1 MRETKL
7 QALENIKYLKALA
20 IQYPTVQAASTEIIN
35 LQAILNLPKGT
46 EHFLSD
52 LHGEYEA
59 FNHILSN
66 ASGVI
71 REKVDILY
79 DKTLPTKDRAVL
91 ATLIYY
97 TEEKLK
103 EIKEEIPDMKEWY
116 QITLNRLIEVC
127 RLVASKYTRSKVR
140 KALPQDFDY
149 IIDELLHTNYD
160 ELNKETYYENI
171 IATIID
177 IDRAEEFIIALTR
190 TIKHLVVDRMHIVG
204 DIFDRGPRPDIVMD
218 SLMRHHCVDIQ
229 WGNHDILWMGAAA
242 GSRTCIANVLN
253 NSITYNN
260 LEVIEMGYG
269 ISLRPLALFAAEC
282 YSTKDVSCFKPKLHS
297 AQNYNPKDVHL
308 AACMHKAVAVIL
320 FKLEGQIIMRNPSFH
335 MDDRLLLDKINYAKK
350 TVCIGGHSYVLRDC
364 DFPTV
369 NPDHP
374 YDLTDEETMLMEQL
388 RFNFVHSE
396 RLQRHVRFLYAK
408 GGMYKCYNNN
418 LLFHGCIPMN
428 EDGSFMEFDCDG
440 EQLCGRAFMD
450 YTEALARQAFY
461 APPHSADKLRG
472 KDFMWFLWCGR
483 NSPLF
488 GRDKI
493 TTFERLL
500 INSPGVW
507 DEPKNPYYTHSTQEE
522 ACVKILAAFGLD
534 DAHTHIINGH
544 VPVKSKDGENPVKA
558 NGRLIV
564 IDGGF
569 CRAYQPVTG
578 IAGYTL
584 VYNSHGIRIISHEPF
599 DGARSAIR
607 ANKDILSTSVVFE
620 TMENRIKVGETDEG
634 QEIKENIQGLKLLLW
649 AYRNGILKENQNG

>member
-1 MRETKL
+1 MKETKQ
-7 QALENIKYLKALA
+7 QAIENMKYLKALA

-79 DKTLPTKDRAVL
+79 DKTLPAKDRAVL

-140 KALPQDFDY
+140 KALPKDFDY

-269 ISLRPLALFAAEC
+269 ISLRPLALFAAEV
-282 YSTKDVSCFKPKLHS
+282 YSGKDVACFKPKLHS
-297 AQNYNPKDVHL
+297 AQNYSPKDVHL

-320 FKLEGQIIMRNPSFH
+320 FKLEGQIVMRNPSFH
-335 MDDRLLLDKINYAKK
+335 MEDRLLLDKINYAKK
-350 TVCIGGHSYVLRDC
+350 TVCIGGRGYVLRDC

-369 NPDHP
+369 NPEHP
-374 YDLTDEETMLMEQL
+374 YDLTDEETLLMEQL

-440 EQLCGRAFMD
+440 EPLSGRAFMD

-461 APPHSADKLRG
+461 APPHSSDKLRG

-500 INSPGVW
+500 INSPSVW

-522 ACVKILAAFGLD
+522 ACIEILAAFGLG
-534 DAHTHIINGH
+534 DAHAHIINGH

-607 ANKDILSTSVVFE
+607 GNKDILSTSVVFE

-649 AYRNGILKENQNG
+649 AYRNGALKENQNG